1 MAARL
6 PLLRRA
12 VCGLALLGL
21 LGLFSDARADEV
33 DAYIA
38 SAMQAQH
45 IPGLSLAVVRE
56 GRIVKA
62 KGYGLANVEL
72 NAPATPET
80 VYRLASITKQLTATA
95 ILLLAQDG
103 KLGLDDRIS
112 LHLEKTPAAWR
123 EVTVRQL
130 LAHTS
135 GIRDYLNEMQGKTC
149 NGTSP
154 EEITSHLGELPLNF
168 APGSRWMYSNTG
180 YLVLQ
185 RIIEK
190 LSGKP
195 FDQFLAERVFTPLKM
210 KSTRRNSP
218 DDIIPN
224 RAAGYV
230 WDHGRLRNSPL
241 LEPTLWDN
249 ADAGLLSSVLDLARW
264 DAALYGD
271 GVLRASSREQ
281 MWTPVK
287 LADGSTYGYGLGWF
301 LEDPSLQD
309 HTRHRLAYHD
319 GNRLDGSTAIAR
331 YLDDK
336 LTVIVL
342 TNKSEA
348 GPMLIARHV
357 AGLLSPAL
365 NLADRPLAD
374 AEPRVT
380 ALIQRVLLKIQD
392 GTIDAEPFTP
402 EGWKRLYPLD
412 IQGFQQAL
420 RSFGAF
426 RSISLLA
433 RETKGDARSYRY
445 RAVFGETT
453 LVIDCTVMPDGRISA
468 LTGGQQ

>member
-1 MAARL
+1 MPARL
-6 PLLRRA
+6 RSVRKS
-12 VCGLALLGL
+12 VRGLVLLGL
-21 LGLFSDARADEV
+21 LGGVLVARGARADAV
-33 DAYIA
+33 DDYIA
-38 SAMQAQH
+38 SAMREQH
-45 IPGLSLAVVRE
+45 VPGLSLAVVRE

-62 KGYGLANVEL
+62 KGYGLASVEL

-80 VYRLASITKQLTATA
+80 VYRLASITKQFTAA
-95 ILLLAQDG
+95 AVLLLAQDG
-103 KLGLDDRIS
+103 KLGLDDKIGR
-112 LHLEKTPAAWR
+112 HLDQTPAAWK

-135 GIRDYLNEMQGKTC
+135 GIRDYLNEMQGRTC

-154 EEITSHLGELPLNF
+154 EEIAAHLGALPLSF
-168 APGSRWMYSNTG
+168 PPGSRWMYSNTG
-180 YLVLQ
+180 YLLLEM
-185 RIIEK
+185 IIK
-190 LSGKP
+190 KVSGKP
-195 FDQFLAERVFTPLKM
+195 FDEFLAARVFKPLGM
-210 KSTRRNSP
+210 QTTRRNSP

-230 WDHGRLRNSPL
+230 WDHGRLRNSPF

-264 DAALYGD
+264 DAALSGD
-271 GVLRASSREQ
+271 GILRASSREQ
-281 MWTPVK
+281 MWTPGK
-287 LADGSTYGYGLGWF
+287 LADGSASAYGLGWF
-301 LEDPSLQD
+301 LEEQNG
-309 HTRHRLAYHD
+309 HRLAYHD

-342 TNKSEA
+342 TNKSEG

-357 AGLLSPAL
+357 AGLMAPAL
-365 NLADRPLAD
+365 SLADRPLAD
-374 AEPRVT
+374 TEPQVT

-392 GTIDAEPFTP
+392 GTIDPEPFTP
-402 EGWKRLYPLD
+402 EAWKKLYPLD

-426 RSISLLA
+426 KSLTLLT

-453 LVIDCTVMPDGRISA
+453 LAIDCTVTPENRISA
-468 LTGGQQ
+468 LAGGQQ

>member
-1 MAARL
+1 MPARL
-6 PLLRRA
+6 PRLRRA

-33 DAYIA
+33 DDYIA
-38 SAMQAQH
+38 SAMREQH

-56 GRIVKA
+56 GRLAKA
-62 KGYGLANVEL
+62 RGYGLASVEL

-80 VYRLASITKQLTATA
+80 VYRLASITKQFTATA

-112 LHLEKTPAAWR
+112 RHLEKTPAAWR

-130 LAHTS
+130 LTNTS
-135 GIRDYLNEMQGKTC
+135 GIRDHLNEMQGKTC

-190 LSGKP
+190 LSGKS
-195 FDQFLAERVFTPLKM
+195 FDAFLAERVFTPLGM

-224 RAAGYV
+224 RAEGYV
-230 WDHGRLRNSPL
+230 WDHDRLRNSPF
-241 LEPTLWDN
+241 LEPTLYDN

-271 GVLRASSREQ
+271 GILNAASRAQ

-287 LADGSTYGYGLGWF
+287 LADGSTYPYGLGWH
-301 LEDPSLQD
+301 LEEVEG
-309 HTRHRLAYHD
+309 HRLAYHD
-319 GNRLDGSTAIAR
+319 GNRLDGSTMIAR

-342 TNKSEA
+342 TNRGQANPS
-348 GPMLIARHV
+348 PIARHV
-357 AGLLSPAL
+357 AVLMAPAL
-365 NLADRPLAD
+365 RLADRPLVD
-374 AEPRVT
+374 TEPRVT
-380 ALIQRVLLKIQD
+380 ALIQEVLLKIQN
-392 GTIDAEPFTP
+392 GTLDAAPFTP
-402 EGWKRLYPLD
+402 EAWKRLYPLD

-433 RETKGDARSYRY
+433 RETKGEARSYRY